1 MTLIAP
7 SVLSSDFANL
17 APAVA
22 ALEEGGADW
31 LHLDVMDGHFVPNL
45 TIGPPVIAAI
55 KRRAHIPLDVH
66 LMIEDPDRWVETY
79 RKAGA
84 DIITVHVEA
93 TRHLHSTIHHI
104 KQLGA
109 KAGVTMNPAT
119 PVALIEHILGDVDMV
134 LVMTV
139 NPGFGAQTF
148 IRETLTKVRAVAG
161 ALRRLKS
168 DAHIEVDGGIDNET
182 AVETV
187 LAGAN
192 VLVAGNFVFSAPSIK
207 DAIHTLRECAAKGEL
222 LRGGGD
228 IPRMV

>member
-17 APAVA
+17 APAIA

-31 LHLDVMDGHFVPNL
+31 IHLDVMDGHFVPNL

-66 LMIEDPDRWVETY
+66 LMIEDPDRWVEIY
-79 RKAGA
+79 RKSGA
-84 DIITVHVEA
+84 DIITIHVEA
-93 TRHLHSTIHHI
+93 TRHLHSTIQHI

-119 PVALIEHILGDVDMV
+119 PVALIEPILTDVDMV

-139 NPGFGAQTF
+139 NPGFGAQSF
-148 IRETLTKVRAVAG
+148 IRETLTKVQAVAEG
-161 ALRRLKS
+161 LGRLKS
-168 DAHIEVDGGIDNET
+168 NARIEVDGGIDDKT
-182 AVETV
+182 AVEAV
-187 LAGAN
+187 HAGAN
-192 VLVAGNFVFSAPSIK
+192 VLVAGNYVFSAPSVK
-207 DAIHTLRECAAKGEL
+207 DAVRALRESAARGKR
-222 LRGGGD
+222 LRAGAD
-228 IPRMV
+228 VPRVV